1 MSPFALIDKL
11 GGYRVLAERV
21 GRSPSRVHRWQDEG
35 IPPSSWRDV
44 LAEAHAQGLRIS
56 LDDIAALEVAP
67 REKQRRGRR
76 SAAAAH
82 ASEAA

>member
-1 MSPFALIDKL
+1 MSPFALINKL
-11 GGYRVLAERV
+11 GGYRALAERV

-44 LAEAHAQGLRIS
+44 LAAAQAQGLRIS
-56 LDDIAALEVAP
+56 LDEIAALEPSP

-76 SAAAAH
+76 P
-82 ASEAA
+82 ASGEAA